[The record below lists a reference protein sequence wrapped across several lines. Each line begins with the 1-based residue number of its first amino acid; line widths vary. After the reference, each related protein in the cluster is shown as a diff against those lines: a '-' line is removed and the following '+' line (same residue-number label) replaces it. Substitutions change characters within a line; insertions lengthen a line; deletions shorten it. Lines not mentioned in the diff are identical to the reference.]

1 MLKLVLSVLVAV
13 VSTTAVP
20 ASYWIT
26 EHIWKI
32 DQTPLVENAASFDSA
47 APSPQRQLSDLAA
60 SSDDPVSQAWSAT
73 IPPPAPSP
81 QEQLSDLAA
90 SDDPVYQAWSATFPL
105 PASYP
110 QGQPSELSAS
120 NAVSLVYQ
128 FKDTATLENLF
139 ARSNGDLLLTA
150 TCHAEVYYLNPRGG
164 PPQKLCT
171 FPEATSTTGIAETT
185 PDIFIVAV
193 GNYSSTTFAGV
204 PGSFSVWSVDLNAN
218 PRKPTVKKITDIP
231 EADALNGMALL
242 EGTSD
247 VVLISDSSIG
257 AIWRVN
263 TTSGK
268 YDMAIKHVLFTT
280 CGSKF
285 PLGINGISVFEDHV
299 HFVNSAQKLYGRI
312 AIDKTGSATAEP
324 EIIARAAP
332 GAFAWDDLAIN
343 WQGTAWI
350 ATHVNAVTEVTL
362 AGKQRNVTGTDA
374 QTEIKHPTSLIFGRG
389 SQAAEKMLY
398 VVTSGSGKEPGQVM
412 SVDTRMI

>member
-13 VSTTAVP
+13 VCTTAVP

-32 DQTPLVENAASFDSA
+32 DQTPLVGNAASFDSA

-60 SSDDPVSQAWSAT
+60 SSDDPVSQAWSET
-73 IPPPAPSP
+73 FPPPAPSP

-105 PASYP
+105 HEIYP
-110 QGQPSELSAS
+110 QGQLSELSSS
-120 NAVSLVYQ
+120 NSVSLVYQ
-128 FKDTATLENLF
+128 FKDKAALENLA

-164 PPQKLCT
+164 GPQKICT
-171 FPEATSTTGIAETT
+171 FPEAVSTTGIVETA

-193 GNYSSTTFAGV
+193 GNYSSTTYAGV
-204 PGSFSVWSVDLNAN
+204 PGSFSVWSVDLNGN
-218 PRKPTVKKITDIP
+218 PKKPTVKKITDIP
-231 EADALNGMALL
+231 EAEALNGMALL

-247 VVLISDSSIG
+247 VVLIADSSIG
-257 AIWRVN
+257 AIWRLN
-263 TTSGK
+263 TTSGE

-299 HFVNSAQKLYGRI
+299 HFLNSAQQLYGRI

-324 EIIARAAP
+324 EIIARAGP

-350 ATHVNAVTEVTL
+350 ATHANAVTEVTL
-362 AGKQRNVTGTDA
+362 AGKQRNVTGTDDK
-374 QTEIKHPTSLIFGRG
+374 TEMKQPTSLIFGRG
-389 SQAAEKMLY
+389 SQAAEKTLY
-398 VVTSGSGKEPGQVM
+398 VVTAGGGQPGQVL